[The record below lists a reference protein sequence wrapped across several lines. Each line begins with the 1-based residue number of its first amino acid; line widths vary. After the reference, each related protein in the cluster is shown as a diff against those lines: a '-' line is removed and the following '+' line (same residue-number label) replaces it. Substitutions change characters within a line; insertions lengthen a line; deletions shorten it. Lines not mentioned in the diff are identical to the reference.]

1 MAETIDGLSIG
12 LSLDTMKVDSGLKDL
27 KSKMTLL
34 NSEMKNNMSAFDR
47 GEKSLQKYATQ
58 LEGLNKKVEAQKVVT
73 EAARKNYEKM
83 VKAHGEGSVEAEKAA
98 TNYNNQ
104 AASLNNLERYVDG
117 VTKEMKEFAEAQKVA
132 ESNFTK
138 FGEKMDSV
146 GNKMKSIGTG
156 MKDVGKSMSMYV
168 TAPLVGFGALATKTG
183 IDFDD
188 SMAKVQAVSGATGK
202 DLGTLRDMAK
212 DMGAKTKFSAS
223 QAADGLNYM
232 AMAGWKTEQM
242 VGGLPGILSLAAAS
256 GEDLGTTSDIV
267 TDALTAFG
275 MQAEDSGRLADVLAA
290 ASSNAN
296 TNVSMLGESFK
307 YVAPLAGAMGYTAED
322 TSLALGLMANA
333 GIKASQAGT
342 SLKTMFANL
351 AKPTK
356 AMQNSMN
363 ELGISLTDSKGNMK
377 TMDQVMQE
385 LRSSFSGLTETQQA
399 SHAATIFGK
408 EAMAGALS
416 IINAS
421 EADYNKLS
429 EAIKNSAGS
438 ADEMAAI
445 MEGKLGGTIREI
457 KSGLEGFAISIYE
470 EMLPS
475 LEKAAAGVKSFVGW
489 LNDLSPEA
497 KKTAIFIGGV
507 AAAIG
512 PLLVGLGTLAVSLGS
527 VITFVGSVSSAIG
540 IMGTGVAAAT
550 PLIGGLATMFTV
562 LTGPI
567 GIAVAG
573 ITGLTVAGIGLYNH
587 LKKDAIPEV
596 DRFGKGVSKSTKE
609 ALTGFFDLSDG
620 ASEQLSKMTIKGKS
634 VTQEMADSI
643 SGKFSK
649 MNKQILDNMKK
660 QHGEQIKEM
669 ESFFL
674 NSSALSNEREEEIL
688 RKQKT
693 RNQQREVEQKYAE
706 ERIQQ
711 ILQNAADQKRQLTES
726 EQQQINAIQQKM
738 NETAVVYLTDN
749 EREQKVILERMRATA
764 SDLSA
769 KQAAA
774 VVKESA
780 TARDKVIADAD
791 KKFNDVVAFATKERD
806 ETGSISAKEAQD
818 IINEA
823 KKQRDESVKHAQN
836 KHKDVVT
843 EAQKQAKEHVKEVN
857 WETGEILSK
866 WEVMK
871 KGVTDK
877 TTELGKNV
885 KDKFSDMW
893 KTAKEKTSDGVK
905 TVKDGW
911 TDMKNNVTTKAEEMR
926 KNASDKYESLR
937 KSISDK
943 SQQLKTDTAQKWEDV
958 KGSVTSTLTKTRD
971 KANEIFNEIVKG
983 ATALPGK
990 MKDGIVKMAGL
1001 AVDGIKNV
1009 GQKMA
1014 NAFGAVVNGL
1024 IGGLNSITKTLGV
1037 GGNIPKWN
1045 VPKFAYGTDS
1055 HKGGLMVVGD
1065 KFGRELV
1072 ELPTGETFLSPD
1084 TDTLVNAPKGT
1095 RVIPNKIT
1103 EQYLKGDIPHF
1114 AKGAGVMDWVK
1125 DKASSLTSALSNVW
1139 DYAKN
1144 PMKLIDAMGLG
1155 KITGFAGGMASM
1167 AKGAFGFV
1175 KNKASEYLKNMF
1187 KKAEE
1192 LKGDGFG
1199 SPFKLTS
1206 RYGWRTHPIT
1216 GVRTFHRG
1224 DDYGAPSGT
1233 PIPNQVAGTV
1243 VNSGYMEGRGNYVRV
1258 KSGIMERIYQHNSR
1272 NSVRVGQTVSKGQTV
1287 GLVGSTG
1294 WSTGPHLH
1302 YEVFKNGVNI
1312 NPAGLATGGRVDAPG
1327 LFNLVEEGH
1336 PEFVI
1341 PTAPKRRTD
1350 AMKLLALAAK
1360 KIGGES
1366 SVKRPNNLGGSGSG
1380 GVFEDMVNI
1389 LLEQNKLLM
1398 QLLQKNTDIY
1408 LDGQLVGQGVYDTVD
1423 GMNYDNTALAAYM
1436 KGVTVR

>member
-1 MAETIDGLSIG
+1 MYKKIKKVGEKMAERIEGLTIG
-12 LSLDTMKVDSGLKDL
+12 LSLDTMKVDTGLASL
-27 KSKMTLL
+27 KSKMSLL
-34 NSEMKNNMSAFDR
+34 GSEMKVNMSAFDR
-47 GEKSLQKYATQ
+47 GEKSLKKYGTQ
-58 LEGLNKKVEAQKVVT
+58 LEGLNKRVEAQKIST
-73 EAARKNYEKM
+73 EAARKTYEKM
-83 VKAHGEGSVEAEKAA
+83 VTAHGEGSVEAEKAA
-98 TNYNNQ
+98 THYNNQ
-104 AASLNNLERYVDG
+104 AAALNNLERHVG
-117 VTKEMKEFAEAQKVA
+117 SVTAEMKEFQRQQEIQGTTLFKVGDQLTNFGTGLKSISDKAGKIGSSLTKKITLPAVGAASALGGIALVKGFGRLVGIDTARAKLKGLGHDATGVENIMKSALESVKGTSYGMDEAATTAANAVAAGIEPGKELTKYLSLTGDAAAIAGAGLGEMGSILNKVQTSNKAYNGELQQLSDRGLPIYQWLAKEAGVA
-132 ESNFTK
+132 EDAVFDLAKSGKVSSEMLMNAIEKNIGGAAKKMGEESFTAGLSNMWAAVGRIGASFLDAGGKGGGFFSQMKPMIANFTDRIDDIGVTAERVGVK
-138 FGEKMDSV
+138 AGEMFTGFID
-146 GNKMKSIGTG
+146 KMKSLKASYDNLSPSMQSLLKNTVLIGSAFAIG
-156 MKDVGKSMSMYV
+156 IGPLILGLSKVGGLVANVSLVVGPLLTKMASMGG
-168 TAPLVGFGALATKTG
+168 L
-183 IDFDD
+183 
-188 SMAKVQAVSGATGK
+188 
-202 DLGTLRDMAK
+202 LGTLK
-212 DMGAKTKFSAS
+212 
-223 QAADGLNYM
+223 
-232 AMAGWKTEQM
+232 
-242 VGGLPGILSLAAAS
+242 V
-256 GEDLGTTSDIV
+256 
-267 TDALTAFG
+267 
-275 MQAEDSGRLADVLAA
+275 
-290 ASSNAN
+290 
-296 TNVSMLGESFK
+296 
-307 YVAPLAGAMGYTAED
+307 
-322 TSLALGLMANA
+322 
-333 GIKASQAGT
+333 
-342 SLKTMFANL
+342 
-351 AKPTK
+351 
-356 AMQNSMN
+356 
-363 ELGISLTDSKGNMK
+363 
-377 TMDQVMQE
+377 
-385 LRSSFSGLTETQQA
+385 
-399 SHAATIFGK
+399 
-408 EAMAGALS
+408 
-416 IINAS
+416 
-421 EADYNKLS
+421 
-429 EAIKNSAGS
+429 
-438 ADEMAAI
+438 
-445 MEGKLGGTIREI
+445 
-457 KSGLEGFAISIYE
+457 GFA
-470 EMLPS
+470 
-475 LEKAAAGVKSFVGW
+475 A
-489 LNDLSPEA
+489 
-497 KKTAIFIGGV
+497 
-507 AAAIG
+507 
-512 PLLVGLGTLAVSLGS
+512 
-527 VITFVGSVSSAIG
+527 
-540 IMGTGVAAAT
+540 
-550 PLIGGLATMFTV
+550 
-562 LTGPI
+562 LTGPV
-567 GIAVAG
+567 GLTVAAIA
-573 ITGLTVAGIGLYNH
+573 GLTVAGIGLYNH

-911 TDMKNNVTTKAEEMR
+911 TDMKNNVTNKAEEMR

-937 KSISDK
+937 KSFSDK
-943 SQQLKTDTAQKWEDV
+943 SQQLKTDTKQKFQDV
-958 KGSVTSTLTKTRD
+958 KGSITSTLTKTRE
-971 KANEIFNEIVKG
+971 KADEIFGKIVSG

-1024 IGGLNSITKTLGV
+1024 IGGLNSITKSLGV

-1139 DYAKN
+1139 NYAKN

-1312 NPAGLATGGRVDAPG
+1312 DPNGYATGGYISKPTLSMLA
-1327 LFNLVEEGH
+1327 EEGH
-1336 PEFVI
+1336 GEFVI
-1341 PTAPKRRTD
+1341 PTDPKRRPD

-1360 KIGGES
+1360 AITGGGGNNAIRPGGLGS
-1366 SVKRPNNLGGSGSG
+1366 SSA
-1380 GVFEDMVNI
+1380 GVFGDMLNTLI
-1389 LLEQNKLLM
+1389 QQNQMMAEQNSLLM
-1398 QLLQKNTDIY
+1398 KLLQKSTDVF
-1408 LDGQLVGQGVYDTVD
+1408 LDGKLVGEGIYDTVD
-1423 GMNYDNTALAAYM
+1423 AMNYDRTSTAAYM
-1436 KGVTVR
+1436 KGVRL